1 MRDSSTEATDER
13 KGAGSFPTCDAA
25 MRDWSRRGARSE
37 EETLAGAPRWSL
49 MATFL
54 SLSARSALPA

>member
-1 MRDSSTEATDER
+1 MFDIFQIKQPVYKRVGR
-13 KGAGSFPTCDAA
+13 VPTCDAA
-25 MRDWSRRGARSE
+25 MRDWSRRGVRSD

-54 SLSARSALPA
+54 SLSARSALPV